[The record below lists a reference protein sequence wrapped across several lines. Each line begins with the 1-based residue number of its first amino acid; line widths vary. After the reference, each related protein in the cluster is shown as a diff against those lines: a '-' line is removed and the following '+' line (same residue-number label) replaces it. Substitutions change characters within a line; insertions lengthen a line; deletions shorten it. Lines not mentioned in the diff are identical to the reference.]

1 MGKRIL
7 FLAVLILA
15 VTPGDASAWGASG
28 HRIIGELAI
37 RALPD
42 EVPQFLRTDDAVRE
56 IGELS
61 REPDRWRGS
70 GLEHDSERDP
80 GHYVDVSDDLSI
92 LGGPK
97 LAALPPTRRDYDTA
111 LRALG
116 TNQYKA
122 GYLPYSIVDGWQQLK
137 ADFAYWR
144 VDLAGE
150 KFAKSDEAR
159 AWFANDR
166 VLHEMLAIRDL
177 GVWSHFVGDGSQPMH
192 VSVHYDGWGD
202 YPNPEGF
209 SSKHGIHLHFEGPF
223 VHDNIGESDVA
234 SLVPA
239 PRDCACSIED
249 RTAQYLSATQAQIVP
264 FYRLEKAKAF
274 ANPMADGKAFAASR
288 LAAAV
293 AELRDMTVAA
303 WRESADAK
311 VGYPSVAVHDV
322 EQGTL
327 DPLSSLKGED

>member
-1 MGKRIL
+1 MNARDL
-7 FLAVLILA
+7 VVCTLAFA
-15 VTPGDASAWGASG
+15 AAPSAACAWGAAG

-70 GLEHDSERDP
+70 GPEHDAERDP

-97 LAALPPTRRDYDTA
+97 LGALPSMRREYDTA

-122 GYLPYSIVDGWQQLK
+122 GYLPYSIIDGWQQLRT
-137 ADFAYWR
+137 DFAYWR
-144 VDLAGE
+144 VDVAGG
-150 KFAKSDEAR
+150 KFAKSDVAR
-159 AWFANDR
+159 AWFENDR
-166 VLHEMLAIRDL
+166 ALHEMLAIRDL
-177 GVWSHFVGDGSQPMH
+177 GIWSHFVGDGSQPMH

-209 SSKHGIHLHFEGPF
+209 SNKHGIHLHFEGPF

-249 RTAQYLSATQAQIVP
+249 RTAQFLSATEEQVVP

-274 ANPMADGKAFAASR
+274 ANPTADGKAFAASR
-288 LAAAV
+288 LAVAI

-303 WRESADAK
+303 WRESAEAK
-311 VGYPSVAVHDV
+311 VGYPPIAVHDA

-327 DPLSSLKGED
+327 DPLPSLRGED